1 MRHSLIPLCQEQAT
15 FDSETKGGQLAGL
28 SEPRGSGE
36 RFRQLGFA
44 ALGGAPQPKA
54 FHSIWPSGQW
64 WPQAPKPP
72 RGLLP
77 LSEVSRFWPPPL
89 EGLWAACW
97 REMWHLV
104 RAEGLTVDQG
114 LCPKPA
120 GGWHPAGCHFPLT
133 LHPHL
138 CPHHPEPELLWQVS
152 PRLPW
157 PWQGMPGMSL
167 EVHQVSGS
175 NQGFQHSPPR
185 SDPRASLG
193 VTWEMMKLFTP
204 PAGAD
209 VTY

>member
-77 LSEVSRFWPPPL
+77 LSEVSRFWPPPPRRPLGCLL
-89 EGLWAACW
+89 EGNVAPGEGRGLDSGPGVVSQAC
-97 REMWHLV
+97 RGLAFRRVPFSPHSPSSPLSSSP
-104 RAEGLTVDQG
+104 RARAPVAGQ
-114 LCPKPA
+114 PKVALALA
-120 GGWHPAGCHFPLT
+120 GNARHVFGGSPSLGF
-133 LHPHL
+133 
-138 CPHHPEPELLWQVS
+138 Q
-152 PRLPW
+152 PRLPTLPSQVRPSCQ
-157 PWQGMPGMSL
+157 PWGDLGNDETLHTPC
-167 EVHQVSGS
+167 
-175 NQGFQHSPPR
+175 R
-185 SDPRASLG
+185 S
-193 VTWEMMKLFTP
+193 
-204 PAGAD
+204 
-209 VTY
+209 